1 MTIEKSTPEEL
12 VSQFKERYQA
22 LVTENQQ
29 LAQKIKENETVALK
43 LLGAIEALEYIGKEE
58 VEKIIIGLPYQLD
71 GSPTD
76 ATASVLHCIRR
87 LKNSFPTISIVS
99 VDEQFSSKMAS
110 KAMIDMGMK
119 KKDRQ
124 KKGMVD
130 EIAAT
135 LLLQEFM
142 QSNQ

>member
-1 MTIEKSTPEEL
+1 MARILAIDYGKKRTGLAVTDPLKIIANGLTTINTQEL
-12 VSQFKERYQA
+12 FDY
-22 LVTENQQ
+22 
-29 LAQKIKENETVALK
+29 LK
-43 LLGAIEALEYIGKEE
+43 DYIAKEE

-76 ATASVLHCIRR
+76 ATPSVLHCIRR
-87 LKNSFPTISIVS
+87 LKNSFPNIPIVP

-110 KAMIDMGMK
+110 RAMIDMGMK

-124 KKGMVD
+124 KKELID

-135 LLLQEFM
+135 ILLQEYM
-142 QSNQ
+142 QSNT

>member
-1 MTIEKSTPEEL
+1 MARILSLYYGKKRTG
-12 VSQFKERYQA
+12 VA
-22 LVTENQQ
+22 VTDPLQIIASGLTTVDTQQ
-29 LAQKIKENETVALK
+29 LFDFLKDYISKEV
-43 LLGAIEALEYIGKEE
+43 

-76 ATASVLHCIRR
+76 ATAAVLHCIRR
-87 LKNSFPTISIVS
+87 LKNSFPTIPVVS

-110 KAMIDMGMK
+110 RAMLDMGLK

-124 KKGMVD
+124 KKGLVD

-135 LLLQEFM
+135 LLLQEYM
-142 QSNQ
+142 QLNQ

>member
-1 MTIEKSTPEEL
+1 MARILAIDYGKKRTGLAVTDPLQIIANGLTTVNTQEL
-12 VSQFKERYQA
+12 FDYLKAYISKED
-22 LVTENQQ
+22 
-29 LAQKIKENETVALK
+29 
-43 LLGAIEALEYIGKEE
+43 

-76 ATASVLHCIRR
+76 ATPSVLHCIRR
-87 LKNSFPTISIVS
+87 LKNSFPAIPIVP

-110 KAMIDMGMK
+110 RAMVEMGMK

-124 KKGMVD
+124 KKELVD

-135 LLLQEFM
+135 ILLQEYM
-142 QSNQ
+142 QANS

>member
-1 MTIEKSTPEEL
+1 MARILAIDYGKKRTGL
-12 VSQFKERYQA
+12 A
-22 LVTENQQ
+22 VTDPLKIIANGLATVDTQQ
-29 LAQKIKENETVALK
+29 LFDFLK
-43 LLGAIEALEYIGKEE
+43 NYTTKEE

-76 ATASVLHCIRR
+76 ATPSVLHCIRR
-87 LKNSFPTISIVS
+87 LKNTFPTIPIVP

-110 KAMIDMGMK
+110 RAMVEMGMK

-124 KKGMVD
+124 KKELID

-135 LLLQEFM
+135 ILLQEYM
-142 QSNQ
+142 QAHP

>member
-1 MTIEKSTPEEL
+1 MARILAIDYGKKRTGI
-12 VSQFKERYQA
+12 A
-22 LVTENQQ
+22 VTDPLKIIANGLTTVDTQQ
-29 LAQKIKENETVALK
+29 LFDFLK
-43 LLGAIEALEYIGKEE
+43 SYIAKEE

-76 ATASVLHCIRR
+76 ATPSVLHCIRR
-87 LKNSFPTISIVS
+87 LKNTFPTIPIVP

-110 KAMIDMGMK
+110 RAMVDMGMK

-124 KKGMVD
+124 KKELID

-135 LLLQEFM
+135 ILLQEYM
-142 QSNQ
+142 QTHP

>member
-1 MTIEKSTPEEL
+1 MARILAIDYGKKRTGLAVTDPLKIIANGLTTVNTHEL
-12 VSQFKERYQA
+12 FDYLKVYVAKE
-22 LVTENQQ
+22 V
-29 LAQKIKENETVALK
+29 
-43 LLGAIEALEYIGKEE
+43 

-76 ATASVLHCIRR
+76 ATPSVLHCIRR
-87 LKNSFPTISIVS
+87 LKNSFPNIPVVP

-110 KAMIDMGMK
+110 RAMVEMGMK

-124 KKGMVD
+124 KKELID

-135 LLLQEFM
+135 ILLQEYM
-142 QSNQ
+142 QANP